1 MKEIQVFNNDI
12 AFDFMLEGD
21 IAIDTETMGLN
32 LFRDRLCV
40 IQMSNNLGDATLVKF
55 DGNDYS
61 APNLRKLLSDQ
72 SKTMIFHY
80 ARFDVAVIRKFLN
93 VKIEKIFCTKIASKL
108 IRTYTDSHGL
118 KELCKELLNTQLS
131 KQQQSSDWG
140 ALSLSKEQITY
151 AASDVIYLHQIK
163 NLLETMLIRENRLL
177 IAEKLFQF
185 INIRVELDLMGFEN
199 CDIFAHH

>member
-12 AFDFMLEGD
+12 PFDFNLEGD

-40 IQMSNNLGDATLVKF
+40 IQMSNDLGDATLVKF

-80 ARFDVAVIRKFLN
+80 ARFDVAVIKKFLN
-93 VKIEKIFCTKIASKL
+93 VRIEKIFCTKIASKL

-118 KELCKELLNTQLS
+118 KELCRELLNTQLS

-140 ALSLSKEQITY
+140 SPSLSKEQITY